1 MGIGEIILLTVLWIV
16 ICLLNFVVFIM
27 LYDEVGL
34 KDYVDKL
41 SVRGRNILFRVFVIL
56 GPISL
61 VIAFVFLIVCILFY
75 LLKEAYK
82 WLIDIDNTELI

>member
-16 ICLLNFVVFIM
+16 ICMLNFVVFIM
-27 LYDEVGL
+27 LYDDVGL
-34 KDYVDKL
+34 KDYTGGL
-41 SVRGRNILFRVFVIL
+41 SIRGRNILFRVFVIL

-61 VIAFVFLIVCILFY
+61 VLAFVFLIIGILFY

>member
-1 MGIGEIILLTVLWIV
+1 MGIGEIILLAVLWIV

-27 LYDEVGL
+27 LYEDVGL
-34 KDYVDKL
+34 KDYADKL
-41 SVRGRNILFRVFVIL
+41 SVRGRNILFRVFVIF

-61 VIAFVFLIVCILFY
+61 VLAFVFLIICILFY

>member
-16 ICLLNFVVFIM
+16 ICLLNFVVLMM
-27 LYDEVGL
+27 LYEGL
-34 KDYVDKL
+34 KDYADKL

-61 VIAFVFLIVCILFY
+61 VLAFVFLIICILFY
-75 LLKEAYK
+75 LLEEAYK

>member
-27 LYDEVGL
+27 LYEDVGL
-34 KDYVDKL
+34 KDYADKL
-41 SVRGRNILFRVFVIL
+41 SVRERNILFRAFVIL

-61 VIAFVFLIVCILFY
+61 VLAFVFLIICILFY

>member
-1 MGIGEIILLTVLWIV
+1 MGIGEIILLAVLWIV

-27 LYDEVGL
+27 LYDDVGL
-34 KDYVDKL
+34 KDYIDKL

-61 VIAFVFLIVCILFY
+61 AIAFVFLIICILFY